1 MYHQNQSGENM
12 KPMLAAA
19 TDGTGLTYPLL
30 VSPKL
35 DGIRC
40 LIVNG
45 IAVSRSL
52 KPIPNHHVQRCLSKP
67 HLNGLDGEL
76 IVGIPTAR
84 DVFQRTTSG
93 VMSQD
98 GKPNFVFCVFDSF
111 LGDHRFK
118 ERLSLARE
126 MSKYV
131 DDIGLVRHQLINN
144 EEELLAVEQKWLT
157 EGYEGVML
165 RDPSGPYK
173 YGRSTL
179 KEGWLLKL
187 KRFAD
192 SEAVVL
198 AVNQLMHNTNEATTD
213 KLGHTERSSHKAGKV
228 PALAVGSL
236 LVRDIKTG
244 VDFELGTGFTE
255 DQRYALWKKRGELV
269 SRVVKYKY
277 QPVGVKDKPRFPVFL
292 GFRDKRDL

>member
-1 MYHQNQSGENM
+1 
-12 KPMLAAA
+12 
-19 TDGTGLTYPLL
+19 
-30 VSPKL
+30 
-35 DGIRC
+35 
-40 LIVNG
+40 
-45 IAVSRSL
+45 
-52 KPIPNHHVQRCLSKP
+52 
-67 HLNGLDGEL
+67 
-76 IVGIPTAR
+76 
-84 DVFQRTTSG
+84 
-93 VMSQD
+93 
-98 GKPNFVFCVFDSF
+98 
-111 LGDHRFK
+111 
-118 ERLSLARE
+118 
-126 MSKYV
+126 
-131 DDIGLVRHQLINN
+131 
-144 EEELLAVEQKWLT
+144 
-157 EGYEGVML
+157 
-165 RDPSGPYK
+165 
-173 YGRSTL
+173 L